1 MANIKKIMAP
11 YFIAEISSNHNG
23 DLQRCLKFIDEA
35 KKAGFDA
42 VKFQLFKIDQLF
54 AKDVLKK
61 KSFLKGRKKW
71 ELPESFLPQIRKRC
85 TQNKIDFGCTP
96 FYLDGVDELKK
107 YVDFFKIASYEL
119 LWDDLF
125 EKCMSTKKK
134 VIFSTGMSN
143 AREISSRLNF
153 LKEKKFNNFDIM
165 HCISSYPAKIKNLNL
180 KSIPFIRNLIKS
192 KKFKKKISVGWSDHS
207 VNESVIYKSIFQYNA
222 ELIEMHVDLDKNGNE
237 HHFGHCWLFKDSKK
251 IIKNIRAFNS
261 SVEFLGKKVY
271 NEEKKERSW
280 RADPKDGLRPL
291 LKIRNKI

>member
-1 MANIKKIMAP
+1 MANIKKIMVP

-61 KSFLKGRKKW
+61 KSFLKDRKKW
-71 ELPESFLPQIRKRC
+71 ELPESFLPKIRKRC

-125 EKCMSTKKK
+125 EKCISTKKK

-143 AREISSRLNF
+143 TQEISSRLNF
-153 LKEKKFNNFDIM
+153 LKKKKFNNFDVM

-180 KSIPFIRNLIKS
+180 KSITFIRNLIKS

-222 ELIEMHVDLDKNGNE
+222 ELIEMHVDLDKKGNE

-251 IIKNIRAFNS
+251 IIENIRTFNS

-271 NEEKKERSW
+271 DEEKKERNW
-280 RADPKDGLRPL
+280 RTDNIDGLRPL
-291 LKIRNKI
+291 IKIRKFI